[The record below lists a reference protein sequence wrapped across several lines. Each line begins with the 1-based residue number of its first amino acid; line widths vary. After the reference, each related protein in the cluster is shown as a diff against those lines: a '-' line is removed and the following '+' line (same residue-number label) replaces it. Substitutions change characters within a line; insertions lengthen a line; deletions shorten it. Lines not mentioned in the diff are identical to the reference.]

1 MLNDVQRQALGA
13 MYINTPGS
21 SLDWSNLVDLQ
32 QLEAQDIA
40 NRQAKQAAAQELE
53 NRSADAGGVPND
65 YSGSSTG
72 LGGYGQGISPEQAN
86 QIVQAEAEAEGLNA
100 YRNEDAVNA
109 VKEGMANFNPGSA
122 SAKNRNAF
130 LDKAASNK
138 GTGNA
143 RTSIV
148 DLLKSLGIEDTSY
161 GARKKIAIDMGIPE
175 ELLRSSAKMN
185 QWLHDRISYQ
195 MGDAG
200 KSIDEVIPERAG
212 KAEQTARIA
221 ASIAQNYYNP
231 PIYKKG
237 WM

>member
-13 MYINTPGS
+13 MYTNTPGS
-21 SLDWSNLVDLQ
+21 SLDWGNLVDLQ
-32 QLEAQDIA
+32 QLEAEDLA
-40 NRQAKQAAAQELE
+40 YRQAKQEAKE
-53 NRSADAGGVPND
+53 
-65 YSGSSTG
+65 
-72 LGGYGQGISPEQAN
+72 EQA
-86 QIVQAEAEAEGLNA
+86 ATDA
-100 YRNEDAVNA
+100 YIAEDAANA
-109 VKEGMANFNPGSA
+109 AMEGIANSNPGST
-122 SAKNRNAF
+122 SIGTRNTF

-161 GARKKIAIDMGIPE
+161 GARKKMAIDMGIPE

-200 KSIDEVIPERAG
+200 KSIDEVIPERAR
-212 KAEQTARIA
+212 KAEQTARTA
-221 ASIAQNYYNP
+221 AGIAQNYYNP